1 MDPTFK
7 VGDVPLINKIQPSWP
22 NIQNIPEYSN
32 SQNMLDCSSKIPA
45 GAGGIVMKYPW
56 TVYLNYRRTT
66 MVQTTST
73 KVMPWSIKSNFLSF
87 HTVSMCCFFSNTSLI
102 PPFVNHPCKN
112 WSNLEFFFLR
122 CAQKNIGVY
131 QTKGIKWEISSG
143 LQELPA
149 GPGEVENK
157 SLRWDDLPIQTLWLS
172 IYCHV
177 CKEKSSETTWNKNA
191 CHLGSVAKLLLHTK
205 LPHWVA
211 NASWIAEAGT
221 LFLWSF
227 FERGMFQSITSYWS
241 PSWSGIWF
249 LWTQETCCKRDSVQF
264 HATQNPRFKFS
275 TGNEYQQALAWSFC
289 TCFICQSHCLIINLH
304 WSKCQW
310 LHFSITLAPIV
321 RLISKLFQPSHHFQA
336 KILGHSDTLE
346 VTLDDFH
353 QLWTC
358 WPGKSQLWP
367 FQVAENQF
375 LQGNTEGN
383 CEKRSNSLYLSKVLK
398 LWDLWNNLL

>member
-7 VGDVPLINKIQPSWP
+7 VGDVPLINKIEPSWP

-32 SQNMLDCSSKIPA
+32 SQKMLNYSSKISA

-56 TVYLNYRRTT
+56 TVYLIAEQLWFRQLQQKCALKHYLQLPVVSYGFHVLFLFECFLDFTFCESSLQKL
-66 MVQTTST
+66 V
-73 KVMPWSIKSNFLSF
+73 KS
-87 HTVSMCCFFSNTSLI
+87 
-102 PPFVNHPCKN
+102 
-112 WSNLEFFFLR
+112 WAFFLR

-304 WSKCQW
+304 WSKC
-310 LHFSITLAPIV
+310 
-321 RLISKLFQPSHHFQA
+321 
-336 KILGHSDTLE
+336 
-346 VTLDDFH
+346 
-353 QLWTC
+353 
-358 WPGKSQLWP
+358 
-367 FQVAENQF
+367 
-375 LQGNTEGN
+375 
-383 CEKRSNSLYLSKVLK
+383 
-398 LWDLWNNLL
+398 